1 MLIFALSHAIEDVHL
16 ACTNNLLIYF
26 LATPA
31 SLFHNFHLPYKT
43 LENRKTKN
51 GSEYLDLPALT
62 KPIYTRLL
70 SRRVQERE
78 RGKGLESGGCHDSHE
93 HENQHSTETTSH
105 FHKIHDTALFPP
117 LPPRPLPLPSP
128 QT

>member
-1 MLIFALSHAIEDVHL
+1 MITMEDWKSPKAYINGLFSVGPNIPFMLIFALSHAIEDVHL

-31 SLFHNFHLPYKT
+31 ASLFHLPYKT

-62 KPIYTRLL
+62 KPIYTRLH
-70 SRRVQERE
+70 SRRVQGRRRRRGRERE
-78 RGKGLESGGCHDSHE
+78 ER
-93 HENQHSTETTSH
+93 
-105 FHKIHDTALFPP
+105 F
-117 LPPRPLPLPSP
+117 
-128 QT
+128 